1 MNDWLTSN
9 YSRLVAYASKYSN
22 APHDLVHEAYMAM
35 VEAGFTHQSH
45 GQTDSYFKRVIYTR
59 SHNLRKKYAASG
71 VELFDVAEEHEV
83 DRRISIEQL
92 DSVIRLMDEF
102 DRLIF
107 DLQLQGQNMRELSEE
122 SGIPL
127 STIYHALCKARKVVR
142 DNV

>member
-1 MNDWLTSN
+1 MNDWLKSN
-9 YSRLVAYASKYSN
+9 YNRLVAYASKYSKH
-22 APHDLVHEAYMAM
+22 PHDLVHEAYIAM
-35 VEAGFTHQSH
+35 IDAGFVHH
-45 GQTDSYFKRVIYTR
+45 CDGQTDLYFKRTIFTR
-59 SHNLRKKYAASG
+59 SNNLRKKY
-71 VELFDVAEEHEV
+71 EIKDNEIKDVAEVHEV

-102 DRLIF
+102 DRLVF

-127 STIYHALCKARKVVR
+127 STIYHSLVKARKVIK

>member
-9 YSRLVAYASKYSN
+9 YSRLVVYASKYSN
-22 APHDLVHEAYMAM
+22 APHDLVHEAYIAM
-35 VEAGFTHQSH
+35 VEAGFKHQSD